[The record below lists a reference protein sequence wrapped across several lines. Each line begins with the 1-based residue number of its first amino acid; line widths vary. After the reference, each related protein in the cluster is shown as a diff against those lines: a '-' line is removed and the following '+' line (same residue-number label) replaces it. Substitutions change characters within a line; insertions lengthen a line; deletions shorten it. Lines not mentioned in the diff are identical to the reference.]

1 MFCCNVMLG
10 SPRRFILLLIA
21 GGSVLVAPSL
31 LTNTISILITEPG
44 KNSPNLRNKR
54 LARPSV
60 TAPGRPLEAAPPP
73 RQFFVV
79 QCNVWQSLMLH
90 TYSGWGQERQSVTAH
105 IFHVLFP
112 VGIWPLKNRACKVRL
127 LCKMCANLKWLNFAK
142 NVSLFSQSRAK
153 HFAMRG
159 ISGMARSNCLALCF
173 CRTFYETILNS
184 HKKISF
190 RPSSSEFVDL
200 TSRQLTVGP
209 RWWMSIFLDGRNVD
223 NLTGPIWYGDTES
236 REQGPADS
244 DQGPG
249 QLTDNWVRGKTH
261 SSEEREVHCSRK
273 SERDAS
279 GECSSL
285 PRQVVIL
292 NCSDFTARYSDNLL
306 CRQEIIRE

>member
-10 SPRRFILLLIA
+10 SPRQFILLLIA

-190 RPSSSEFVDL
+190 RPSSFEFVDL
-200 TSRQLTVGP
+200 TS
-209 RWWMSIFLDGRNVD
+209 VD
-223 NLTGPIWYGDTES
+223 SWSKMMDVNISGWEECWQFDWSNLIWRH
-236 REQGPADS
+236 REQRTG
-244 DQGPG
+244 
-249 QLTDNWVRGKTH
+249 
-261 SSEEREVHCSRK
+261 SSWFW
-273 SERDAS
+273 S
-279 GECSSL
+279 GTWT
-285 PRQVVIL
+285 I
-292 NCSDFTARYSDNLL
+292 DW
-306 CRQEIIRE
+306 